1 MGRHSKFEVLTL
13 HVATLTPT
21 TNGQDHKRKDGQR
34 SYGGEPEKLETQ
46 TVKEK
51 ARQKVTAVSSYYWED
66 KGKTVKVVVELESN
80 GLELSSVQ
88 AKDVAVVHNED
99 ANTITLDLSTTD
111 GAKALRLGPLKLAKD
126 IKADEAPRVK
136 VTDKRVILRVT
147 KVNADEK
154 WYDLVKK

>member
-1 MGRHSKFEVLTL
+1 M
-13 HVATLTPT
+13 
-21 TNGQDHKRKDGQR
+21 
-34 SYGGEPEKLETQ
+34 ETQ
-46 TVKEK
+46 TVKER
-51 ARQKVTAVSSYYWED
+51 ARQRVTAVSSYYWED
-66 KGKTVKVVVELESN
+66 KGKTVKVVVELASN

-99 ANTITLDLSTTD
+99 ANAITLDLKTTD

-136 VTDKRVILRVT
+136 VTEKRVILRLT
-147 KVNADEK
+147 KVKADEK